1 MWQSNEKLD
10 SPLCLY
16 PIAGLAPFHDVTAD
30 RPLTDGDINI
40 THVVHGE
47 PIPPYPFHSGATVSM
62 TRPLRSVIQE
72 AEHTG
77 CQTSR
82 LQAIILV
89 TRVNSDPLTSR
100 PTWYVPPAPNTDR
113 AEPAPERGPAHMPTA
128 DAIHRAIPNP
138 ELDPDMVQRH
148 HHRTLGLLPQLVAD
162 FHRIGHPNSFNAGRA
177 LLWSLLRDLQPGNLQ
192 QYRRDRGGE
201 ACETNSPCVKTVRRL
216 QVILHV

>member
-1 MWQSNEKLD
+1 M
-10 SPLCLY
+10 
-16 PIAGLAPFHDVTAD
+16 AGLAPFHDVTAD

-40 THVVHGE
+40 THVVQGE
-47 PIPPYPFHSGATVSM
+47 PLPPYPFHSVATVSM

-113 AEPAPERGPAHMPTA
+113 AERAPERDPAHMPTA
-128 DAIHRAIPNP
+128 DAIHRAIPNL

-148 HHRTLGLLPQLVAD
+148 HHRTLGLLHQLVAD
-162 FHRIGHPNSFNAGRA
+162 FDRIGHPNSFNAGGA
-177 LLWSLLRDLQPGNLQ
+177 LLGSLLRDLQPGNLQ
-192 QYRRDRGGE
+192 QYRRDRD
-201 ACETNSPCVKTVRRL
+201 ARRS
-216 QVILHV
+216 QGDQSDCH